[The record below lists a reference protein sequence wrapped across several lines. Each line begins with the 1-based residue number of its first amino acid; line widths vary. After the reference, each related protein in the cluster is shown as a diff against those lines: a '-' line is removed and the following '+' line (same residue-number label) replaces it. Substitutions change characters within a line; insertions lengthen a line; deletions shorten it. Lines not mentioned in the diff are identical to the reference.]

1 MYTCHYII
9 IVIKSLLLQGYEK
22 WALAHLPGQVW
33 KLLGGVQTL
42 HFLMHLLKTLTQYR
56 VLSKFS
62 FHPCCSSF
70 TSWHCYFYK
79 LKNRNNILI
88 TESAADPL
96 VSCYIHAVS
105 PVKNAKSS
113 NKKYFNCTL
122 QKGAESVTV
131 VCFVSQKQPEL
142 KTLDQ
147 TKAAV
152 RVSNYN
158 KSLTSDIVLDQP
170 QQWHLLPK
178 YHLTTVKLWQQEE

>member
-1 MYTCHYII
+1 MSTCPLAQTS
-9 IVIKSLLLQGYEK
+9 VKTAWRSTNLTLFDAFIKDTHPISSPVKIQFSSLLFFVYIL
-22 WALAHLPGQVW
+22 
-33 KLLGGVQTL
+33 TL
-42 HFLMHLLKTLTQYR
+42 
-56 VLSKFS
+56 
-62 FHPCCSSF
+62 
-70 TSWHCYFYK
+70 CYFYK

-105 PVKNAKSS
+105 LVKNAKSS

-170 QQWHLLPK
+170 QQ
-178 YHLTTVKLWQQEE
+178 